1 MKQQILNLWVVATSV
16 TTNVFKQSSH
26 AFHWCHRS
34 WQSEKAAVQVFT
46 WTSDASE
53 TTCSFVGGPAFSSLL
68 FQTDFRSMQLFLT
81 CMTWGECSRLLLTT
95 SLYNFCIS
103 FSNSRY
109 DPLQVKSVKP
119 AQHVIEV
126 SYHETSF
133 YAFCMRGKMYFKTW
147 QVWKSSWEEWEEV
160 FISLLWE
167 FIVMV

>member
-46 WTSDASE
+46 WTSDASV
-53 TTCSFVGGPAFSSLL
+53 TTCSLVGGPAFWHSSLL
-68 FQTDFRSMQLFLT
+68 FQTDFRSMQLFLN
-81 CMTWGECSRLLLTT
+81 CMTWRKCSRLP
-95 SLYNFCIS
+95 FIIFAFS

-109 DPLQVKSVKP
+109 DPRQVKSVKP

-160 FISLLWE
+160 FISLWWE
-167 FIVMV
+167 FIVMF